1 MLLTKYYID
10 YEQVYLLFGIGC
22 HIFVLWAIMVSIF
35 VVMDNFGF
43 KAGPVLFCAAFAII
57 FGIIGAM
64 KPWLKKK
71 LEKKYVK

>member
-1 MLLTKYYID
+1 MNKFIYYS
-10 YEQVYLLFGIGC
+10 VLVATF
-22 HIFVLWAIMVSIF
+22 FVLWAIMVTIF

-57 FGIIGAM
+57 FGIIEAM

-71 LEKKYVK
+71 LEKKNNRDN

>member
-1 MLLTKYYID
+1 MNKFIYYS
-10 YEQVYLLFGIGC
+10 VLVATF
-22 HIFVLWAIMVSIF
+22 FVLWAIMVTIF

-64 KPWLKKK
+64 KSWLKKK
-71 LEKKYVK
+71 LEKKNNRDN

>member
-1 MLLTKYYID
+1 MNKFIYYS
-10 YEQVYLLFGIGC
+10 VLVATF
-22 HIFVLWAIMVSIF
+22 FVLWAIMVTIF

-57 FGIIGAM
+57 FVIIGAM

-71 LEKKYVK
+71 LEKKK